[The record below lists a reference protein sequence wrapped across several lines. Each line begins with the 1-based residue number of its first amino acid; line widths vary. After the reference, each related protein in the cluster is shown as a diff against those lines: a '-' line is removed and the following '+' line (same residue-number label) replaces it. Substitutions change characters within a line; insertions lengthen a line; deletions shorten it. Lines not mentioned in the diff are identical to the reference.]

1 MRSLWNSLPI
11 GNTSIEQYE
20 RGEKLVDEAYER
32 YKEYCHKNGGRI
44 PFGKLTFA
52 LVSIGERSASF
63 AAFMWPKGSL
73 VEVPYKERSVL
84 AVVEGYTPNDRSNQ
98 VMFFVRVRLPNGEE
112 VNFSPDEVKQADV
125 PQDVLKLAAL
135 QLEEKRNELNG
146 GCR

>member
-32 YKEYCHKNGGRI
+32 YKEYCNENGGRI

-52 LVSIGERSASF
+52 LVSLGERNASF

-73 VEVPYKERSVL
+73 VEVPYKGRGMF

-98 VMFFVRVRLPNGEE
+98 VMFYVRVRLPDGEE
-112 VNFSPDEVKQADV
+112 ANFPPDEVKKADV
-125 PQDVLKLAAL
+125 PQDILKLAAL
-135 QLEEKRNELNG
+135 QLERMRNESNG
-146 GCR
+146 GCK

>member
-1 MRSLWNSLPI
+1 MRSLWDSLPI

-20 RGEKLVDEAYER
+20 RGEKLVDKAYDR
-32 YKEYCHKNGGRI
+32 YKEYCRENGDRI

-52 LVSIGERSASF
+52 LVSIGERGASF

-73 VEVPYKERSVL
+73 VYVPNRERRVL
-84 AVVEGYTPNDRSNQ
+84 AVVEGYTPYDMSNQ

-112 VNFSPDEVKQADV
+112 AIFCPDQVEQADM

-135 QLEEKRNELNG
+135 QLEKKRNELNG
-146 GCR
+146 GCK